1 VSELTTALPFPS
13 RTRTTL
19 LAIVAAT
26 MLAFVSLISGM
37 HNASAMGVWCSGDP
51 TILVNGN
58 PVSVTLS
65 VPAANISSIDEVT
78 VTFHV
83 PSNSSVVVLNT
94 SFLFPERTV
103 IVRDQPAVSG
113 LLSIRKLPVDVAV
126 KHRGAEFPTG
136 LTVISLDGNHLWIP
150 GDSDHVM
157 HTSVTTLLGA
167 SLGSWRLF

>member
-1 VSELTTALPFPS
+1 MSELTTIPHPTRS
-13 RTRTTL
+13 RTPL
-19 LAIVAAT
+19 LVVLAAA
-26 MLAFVSLISGM
+26 MLAFLSLFSGM
-37 HNASAMGVWCSGDP
+37 HKANAMGVWCSGDP

-65 VPAANISSIDEVT
+65 VPLNEMSSINVVT

-94 SFLFPERTV
+94 SFLFPEKTI

-113 LLSIRKLPVDVAV
+113 LLSVRSIPVDVSV
-126 KHRGAEFPTG
+126 DHRGEAFPTG
-136 LTVISLDGNHLWIP
+136 LTVISLWGGTDLWMPGN
-150 GDSDHVM
+150 SDQVM
-157 HTSVTTLLGA
+157 HTHVNTLLGL